1 MRSDKIRKAIDTAVN
16 AVIRIILLVITSG
29 LFLQSLFST
38 SFIGTVAREDGS
50 LQERTLNIA
59 DAPWKHLLFF
69 LFFTAAG
76 SLLYNRYH
84 IRNGASQKKTEWSDG
99 SGRTVSGKRWAF
111 LFLSA
116 LVLVMGTAWIMTTQ
130 LSPGSDPAK
139 VYGIAMQW
147 RRGNFSAYAEGGY
160 LFRYPFQAGIILFYY
175 LLSFIFG
182 LDNYV
187 GLQLVN
193 VLALLVVYV
202 LLVKLSALFWKKDK
216 GLPVVVYTA
225 LILWVPIA
233 FYVTYLYGILPG
245 MALSLGAVYFAA
257 RYFDTR
263 KYRYILPACA
273 CMGLATVIKMNCL
286 IYLVAIACFLLYD
299 ALMSVLSSLRET
311 GKAGKRWAGSLA
323 AIALMGLSVAGCNQ
337 ATAAYVETLS
347 GYEAGDGEAM
357 VSWVVMGL
365 QETPLGPGGYS
376 GYIGDIFVR
385 YEYDTDKITEAS
397 IADIRKI
404 MTRMSENILDEGVT
418 FFARKNA
425 FQWNDPTFISLD
437 RTRGRTSAVVL
448 PAFVKSLIDGQ
459 GSVIL
464 SVLLNYAQTL
474 LLLGMLLYVL
484 LRWRSDNLYELLGA
498 VVFLGGYLFHFIWES
513 SASYTIPYFVILI
526 PYAVKGLADYI
537 RSVAAVPARWK
548 ECQKNKDGA
557 AALLRRNKL
566 AVCSSLIVLAL
577 LFFFSRTN
585 LFDRTIALDDG
596 EEARAQFYH
605 EDKIAEESNDLEET
619 GNVETDD
626 LEETE
631 NAEESADSGAA
642 EHIKIPDG
650 YYYLSPYTAQEMSI
664 AEENGEVMMKA
675 VQPDTSAKKAVLPVS
690 AVTDLEHKLLL
701 NTEWK
706 SASGRAAG
714 TSIRFRSNEQVLA
727 VKEEE
732 EAFHLTVY
740 RDDDMNLF
748 YEPDDEVSY
757 RWSFEPADEES
768 CYIMIDGMALTYRDG
783 EAVLEELNGSEE
795 QRWVLRW

>member
-1 MRSDKIRKAIDTAVN
+1 MNTEMRSDKIQKRIDRAAN

-38 SFIGTVAREDGS
+38 SFIGTVTREDGS

-76 SLLYNRYH
+76 SLFYNRCH
-84 IRNGASQKKTEWSDG
+84 IRNGVSQKKTGWTDAPG
-99 SGRTVSGKRWAF
+99 QTVLSKRWSF
-111 LFLSA
+111 RLLSA
-116 LVLVMGTAWIMTTQ
+116 LVLVTGTAWIMMTQ

-175 LLSFIFG
+175 LLSFVFG

-193 VLALLVVYV
+193 VLALLAVYV
-202 LLVKLSALFWKKDK
+202 LLVKLSALFWKKDE
-216 GLPVVVYTA
+216 GLPIVVYTA

-263 KYRYILPACA
+263 KYQYLLPACV

-311 GKAGKRWAGSLA
+311 GKAGRRWAGSLA
-323 AIALMGLSVAGCNQ
+323 AIALMGLSVAGCSQ
-337 ATAAYVETLS
+337 ATAACVETLS

-385 YEYDTDKITEAS
+385 YEYDTDKIVEAS

-437 RTRGRTSAVVL
+437 RTRGRNPAVAL
-448 PAFVKSLIDGQ
+448 SAFVRSLIDGR

-484 LRWRSDNLYELLGA
+484 LCWRSDNLYELLGA

-537 RSVAAVPARWK
+537 RSVATAPARWK
-548 ECQKNKDGA
+548 ECRKDKA
-557 AALLRRNKL
+557 AVAALLWRNKL
-566 AVCSSLIVLAL
+566 AAGSGLVVLAL

-585 LFDRTIALDDG
+585 LFDRTIALNDG

-605 EDKIAEESNDLEET
+605 EDKFAEESSDLEET
-619 GNVETDD
+619 KNTEAGAAS
-626 LEETE
+626 EETE
-631 NAEESADSGAA
+631 NAEA
-642 EHIKIPDG
+642 HIKIPDG

-664 AEENGEVMMKA
+664 AEENGEVTMKA
-675 VQPDTSAKKAVLPVS
+675 VQPDASAKKAVLPVS

-706 SASGRAAG
+706 PASGQEAAG
-714 TSIRFRSNEQVLA
+714 ISLRFRSNEQVLA
-727 VKEEE
+727 VREQEET
-732 EAFHLTVY
+732 FHLTVY

-748 YEPDDEVSY
+748 YEPDDEVTY
-757 RWSFEPADEES
+757 RWEFEPADEEGY
-768 CYIMIDGMALTYRDG
+768 YIMIDGMALTYRDG
-783 EAVLEELNGSEE
+783 EAVLEELERSEE